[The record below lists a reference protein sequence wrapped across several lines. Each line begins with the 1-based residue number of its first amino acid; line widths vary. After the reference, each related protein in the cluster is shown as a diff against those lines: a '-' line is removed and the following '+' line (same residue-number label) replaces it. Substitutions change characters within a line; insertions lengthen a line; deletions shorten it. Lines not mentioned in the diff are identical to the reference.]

1 MAERVARRAVMR
13 RRSSGNGSKGP
24 RTEDWALAATASPR
38 HVLLIRRLLS
48 RPDNLAFYLCWAP
61 EDQPATMTFFV
72 TIAGRRWPCEE
83 TFKTGKDVLGWDQS
97 QVRTWDAI
105 CRHTALAA
113 PAHLPH
119 PPTPTPPS
127 AATPPPPPPP

>member
-38 HVLLIRRLLS
+38 HVLLIRRLIS
-48 RPDNLAFYLCWAP
+48 RPDSLTFYLCWAP

-72 TIAGRRWPCEE
+72 TIAGRRWRRGNVHDREGYDQLEPDP
-83 TFKTGKDVLGWDQS
+83 GAHLGRD
-97 QVRTWDAI
+97 
-105 CRHTALAA
+105 LAA
-113 PAHLPH
+113 HRPDRTRPAPPRRH
-119 PPTPTPPS
+119 PQRPVRRH
-127 AATPPPPPPP
+127 